1 MPYNY
6 RVKISDWQT
15 RPLQFSQPATFV
27 VVWPVPLLANFDT
40 RNQEP
45 AFASAPSLSSVPLS
59 GPPQNNRLGAHWR
72 TLAMMLTV
80 RTVFWYYGPA
90 CAGLKLRRL

>member
-27 VVWPVPLLANFDT
+27 VVWPVP
-40 RNQEP
+40 
-45 AFASAPSLSSVPLS
+45 
-59 GPPQNNRLGAHWR
+59 
-72 TLAMMLTV
+72 
-80 RTVFWYYGPA
+80 PA
-90 CAGLKLRRL
+90 CEFRYPKPRAGVCVSTVTIVRPALRSAAK